1 MRRLASHLALALAAC
16 GGASAPPAAEPYSA
30 SAGDTNVYT
39 FVSVEQADTACYVT
53 VHDAGGAEKT
63 YPGEFDLCTHDP
75 IPAVGARVRI
85 EWGTA
90 TILAASCEGNPDCP
104 DSDEVQI
111 VQKLVAAE

>member
-1 MRRLASHLALALAAC
+1 MRRIVLIAWLCAC
-16 GGASAPPAAEPYSA
+16 GG
-30 SAGDTNVYT
+30 D
-39 FVSVEQADTACYVT
+39 D
-53 VHDAGGAEKT
+53 DAGGAEKT